1 MAKVTDKISPP
12 IKMLLMGDAGSGKTG
27 SLMSLAAAGYRLWFV
42 DFDNGTDIIRNL
54 SKQAPAARE
63 RIDIETFRDNYHMLG
78 GKPSPK
84 TANSWMKAC
93 QYIEKIHRTLGPDDV
108 LVIDSL
114 SMAGKAALRW
124 VLQMNGRLALH
135 PQLQDWG
142 EAQNLIESL
151 VGMLTDDDLPM
162 NVICTAHI
170 KWLEDNQ
177 GAIERGFPDAPGRAL
192 SPVLGRYFNHQL
204 AVSTIGDGK
213 GLKRSIHTS
222 PIKNLELKNANPAVV
237 KDTYPLA
244 SGMAEYFAAIRG
256 TTPAVKPTATVVA
269 ITPKP

>member
-1 MAKVTDKISPP
+1 MSKITDKIAPP

-27 SLMSLAAAGYRLWFV
+27 SLFSLAQAGYTLWLV
-42 DFDNGTDIIRNL
+42 DFDNGGDILRNL
-54 SKQAPAARE
+54 SKTAPITRD
-63 RIDIETFRDNYHMLG
+63 RIDIETFRDSYQILG

-93 QYIEKIHRTLGPDDV
+93 QYIEKIYKTLSKDDV

-124 VLQMNGRLALH
+124 VLQMNGRLTMH

-142 EAQNLIESL
+142 EAQNLIESM
-151 VGMLTDDDLPM
+151 VGMLTDDDIHA

-170 KWLEDNQ
+170 KWLEDSQ

-204 AVSTIGDGK
+204 AVSTVGDGK

-237 KDTYPLA
+237 KDSYPLA

-256 TTPAVKPTATVVA
+256 TTPAVKPATVVPLP
-269 ITPKP
+269 TSKT